1 MISKHFIL
9 SMGLLAAIGVGSTIS
24 SANAQF
30 YPPQDR
36 AAPLPPDP
44 LDRLQRGEDEIHNR
58 IVQRNQAIQQRI
70 DERNAQIDEQRRR
83 FDDMKNYGK
92 DQRDEWRRRAEE
104 RRRDFRE
111 QGERQRER
119 WRDMRDNTRRDMHDF
134 THPYRSPDQYRH
146 HH

>member
-44 LDRLQRGEDEIHNR
+44 LDRLYNVTRPFSSVSMKEM
-58 IVQRNQAIQQRI
+58 
-70 DERNAQIDEQRRR
+70 RR
-83 FDDMKNYGK
+83 
-92 DQRDEWRRRAEE
+92 
-104 RRRDFRE
+104 
-111 QGERQRER
+111 
-119 WRDMRDNTRRDMHDF
+119 
-134 THPYRSPDQYRH
+134 
-146 HH
+146 